1 MTWARKWKI
10 REYVLSSLWLIPA
23 LFAVAA
29 IFAGT
34 LLPDLDKTYDEP
46 TAVRFSTGAATSVLS
61 SIAAGMITFT
71 GFVFSIMLVA
81 VQFGSSQFSP
91 RLLRTFQRDS
101 TTKVALG
108 VFIMTFTYSLLVLS
122 DIGSKSNDFVPS
134 NSVSLAI
141 LLLLASVAM
150 FLKLIHNVTQGLRV
164 ATVVSLIGKDARGVI
179 DTVYPDPAVDPSK
192 DREEIARSTPDDA
205 TRTVRYLGKPG
216 VLQSID
222 ARGLVKM
229 ASKADAVLELIPAV
243 GDFLPSDSPLF
254 HVHDKGHPIA
264 ENTLRTS
271 IGIGDE
277 RTLRQDPAFAFRL
290 LADISSKAL
299 SPGVNDPST
308 SIQALDQIDELL
320 RIVANRRLIP
330 GVIRDREDRIRLKY
344 RTPAWEDF
352 ISLAVDETRQ
362 FGEGSVQVARRLR
375 ALLEDLLE
383 VVPLYRQPAVLEKLQ
398 LLQSSV
404 HRGFSDEEDRVSAA
418 TSDRQ
423 GIGSSRVGV

>member
-1 MTWARKWKI
+1 MTWARKWKM
-10 REYVLSSLWLIPA
+10 REYVMSSLWLIPG
-23 LFAVAA
+23 LFALAA
-29 IFAGT
+29 ILAGT
-34 LLPDLDKTYDEP
+34 LLPGLDKSYSEP
-46 TAVRFSTGAATSVLS
+46 MPVRFSTGAATSVLS

-122 DIGSKSNDFVPS
+122 DIGSKTDDFVPS

-164 ATVVSLIGKDARGVI
+164 ATVVSQIGKEARGVI

-192 DREEIARSTPDDA
+192 DREATAERTPDEP
-205 TRTVRYLGKPG
+205 TRTVRYAGTPG

-222 ARGLVKM
+222 ARGLVRK
-229 ASKADAVLELIPAV
+229 ASESDAVLELIPAV

-254 HVHDKGHPIA
+254 HVYDKDRPIN
-264 ENTLRTS
+264 EDILHGS

-320 RIVANRRLIP
+320 RVVANRRLIP
-330 GVIRDREDRIRLKY
+330 GIIRDQENHVRLKY
-344 RTPAWEDF
+344 RTPTWEDF
-352 ISLAVDETRQ
+352 LSLAVDETRQ

-383 VVPLYRQPAVLEKLQ
+383 VIPLYRQPAVLEKLQ

-404 HRGFSDEEDRVSAA
+404 RRGFSDEEDRVSAA
-418 TSDRQ
+418 TRDRQ
-423 GIGSSRVGV
+423 GIGSSRVSD